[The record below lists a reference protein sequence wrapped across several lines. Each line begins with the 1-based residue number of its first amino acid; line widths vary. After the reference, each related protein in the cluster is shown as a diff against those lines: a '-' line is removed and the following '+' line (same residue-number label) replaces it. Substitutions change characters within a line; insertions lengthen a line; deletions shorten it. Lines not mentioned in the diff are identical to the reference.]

1 MKKYEITF
9 IVRPDID
16 EASAKA
22 VFESMKNTLVSKK
35 AKILEEQEWGQKELA
50 YEINKYKNGYYF
62 YFLVEA
68 ENSNATSEF
77 DRVALIN
84 ENIIRHLVYCKESE

>member
-16 EASAKA
+16 DASAKA
-22 VFESMKNTLVSKK
+22 VCESMKNVLISKN
-35 AKILEEQEWGQKELA
+35 AKILDEQEWGQKELS

-68 ENSNATSEF
+68 ENADATSEF

-84 ENIIRHLVYCKESE
+84 ENIIRHLVFRKENE